1 MQIPEMAILK
11 AIVALFFHFCVL
23 NFDSQTIQG
32 KPLRDILVKDHTNR
46 VYCSSV
52 RSFIIMRILEDFF
65 GDVGVEH
72 TPVWQDIAEP
82 LRSDLVLTAGF
93 YSKEQN
99 TQFVF
104 LASTGFWA

>member
-65 GDVGVEH
+65 GDVGAEN
-72 TPVWQDIAEP
+72 TPMGQYITKP
-82 LRSDLVLTAGF
+82 LPGNLVFTAGYSDL
-93 YSKEQN
+93 
-99 TQFVF
+99 
-104 LASTGFWA
+104 